1 VLGSRDRFNR
11 IALVAEKYM
20 NDAMSDQTKNRI
32 FEMTNQTEKYQ
43 AIKLTIEK
51 NIKKDYDVRNFDIE
65 FVVGLLYPKIDAHVS
80 AQINHLLKAPFNVH
94 HDSMKLSV
102 PLIDVVNF
110 DVNSCITLDDLA
122 SAKTADPNQV
132 KGKSRY
138 SLGDYLRHFEAFC
151 NELEK
156 EDTEG
161 ENMEF
166 DF

>member
-1 VLGSRDRFNR
+1 MT
-11 IALVAEKYM
+11 IALDDE
-20 NDAMSDQTKNRI
+20 TKDHI
-32 FEMTNQTEKYQ
+32 FDMANQTEKYQ

-51 NIKKDYDVRNFDIE
+51 NLKKDYDVRNFDIE

-110 DVNSCITLDDLA
+110 DVNTCITLDDLA
-122 SAKTADPNQV
+122 NANTNNPNLI

-138 SLGDYLRHFEAFC
+138 SLGDYLRYFENFC

-156 EDTEG
+156 GDSDNPNNEV
-161 ENMEF
+161 

>member
-1 VLGSRDRFNR
+1 MSSPVDEDTMSHIF
-11 IALVAEKYM
+11 
-20 NDAMSDQTKNRI
+20 AMSN
-32 FEMTNQTEKYQ
+32 ETEKYQ
-43 AIKLTIEK
+43 AIKLLIER
-51 NIKKDYDVRNFDIE
+51 NPKKDFEVRNFDIE

-110 DVNSCITLDDLA
+110 DVNNCITLEDLA
-122 SAKTADPNQV
+122 QAQSNNPDLI

-138 SLGDYLRHFEAFC
+138 SLGDYLRYFEKFC
-151 NELEK
+151 ANLEK
-156 EDTEG
+156 VDEQNGFTEA
-161 ENMEF
+161 